1 MPINN
6 KYPIRRESVMKKMI
20 LITCALIMAV
30 LLAPVQAQTTGV
42 KTEIT
47 IKYCDNFKH
56 KERREC
62 KKAFK

>member
-1 MPINN
+1 
-6 KYPIRRESVMKKMI
+6 
-20 LITCALIMAV
+20 MAV

-56 KERREC
+56 IERREC